1 MSFFIY
7 LSADGGCPDCSVWHF
22 VHQYRLFLLSASGK
36 DFLRK
41 AQPCSWY

>member
-22 VHQYRLFLLSASGK
+22 VHQYRL
-36 DFLRK
+36 
-41 AQPCSWY
+41 AQETDWQQTY